1 MQNILLSKGRDACS
15 RLGAFIRKAMPML
28 IVAAGYG
35 GAKAQNTESD
45 FKFNDGVRYSQW
57 VINSRMNNF
66 YANTTKVGFA
76 VYAEDGSQT
85 TGRVDGKDK
94 LDYVPGLVAKGI
106 VEAAAYYKQY
116 TWATWAKPWFLSIED
131 YGNKFASTV
140 ATGGG
145 SLDDLNAVKIYLPLR
160 ELSAPGGSFAN
171 TTTYNNTTS
180 AIDKAINGLNAHNT
194 NCRIKSGTIAENAGY
209 DVVGGW
215 WHKTAY
221 NNQMWLDGQYMGSAL
236 LAQLVNYDGKTNN
249 ITSNEVGDDWDLAV
263 KQLDIVWKLCW
274 NETDKLLYHAFDANA
289 GTNSNSHS
297 ETWQGISSTEPY
309 CFHSATYWGRACGW
323 YFLALVDML
332 EQMDKYGMAK
342 TDARYQRLKGYLE
355 QLAAGLKA
363 RQDAATGGWY
373 QILDEDGTFHTA
385 NYNNGQSHTDTYNYI
400 ESSAT
405 AIFAATYLKAIRLG
419 YIDKA
424 AYEETAKS
432 AYRCLVNQFFATD
445 GKEGVHI
452 FGSCRSA
459 GLGDTGSDAVEGK
472 LKFRDGSKAYYL
484 LGRDVMRVDKD
495 EKVTE
500 GKILGAFILAAT
512 EYERLYQKDKAILF
526 TKDLAPQ
533 YDLTT
538 GGTASITI
546 EAKGEST
553 PTYQWYKSDGT
564 KAVGEGATSGTFT
577 PEESGDYYCEA
588 TAGNTTIRSGVTSV
602 KAAEKTLGETE
613 KIVVPATS
621 GKESVLFYT
630 DFTEEG
636 WKNINLGTAGDKP
649 SDPVIINGTSVTVYG
664 KGFTFDT
671 TKGTVTIGNN
681 PSINKNCFSIPI
693 KKSDINNNTINI
705 EVIGSKS
712 NAFFQYALNTAS
724 SFTSTSGDADK
735 TKATLTLDN
744 PTDDITLL
752 IGRGDRSN
760 KIITSIKITTPGTGT
775 GTPEY
780 TKYSYKVATNY
791 ITPGINEVRTM
802 VDGST
807 ELMKL
812 SFGGWKRNNNTYTT
826 KTNAEVTDSWGAAKA
841 YGGTA
846 VDGCKAYFEGANPAL
861 DETKA
866 SFTEGQPFSL
876 PVRGAYMTAEPAQD
890 GKLGVYVIHSGNFY
904 ITDMHGKVLKKATS
918 GSASDMTKYE
928 DIEVKAGGTY
938 YMFSDNSA
946 MSFCGASFIPAETQ
960 PGETAALSDTK
971 AYAAPAEATGYSEIT
986 LDRTMKGGQ
995 WNTMALPFDMTQGE
1009 VEATFGE
1016 GTQIIILDRAQVTGD
1031 AVNLHFTYHEI
1042 QGILAG
1048 YPYLIKPA
1056 KEINS
1061 IVLNNKWIDPAAAQ
1075 NNINCGDYTAK
1086 GTPGYST
1093 ANVTNAAGANGY
1105 SQKYAS
1111 GDIFVSDGNGGLYI
1125 SEGKSYGKGYRSYI
1139 SKNAGTAAA
1148 KAITMMMSGVEDND
1162 EHGTTTAIS
1171 ITELTPEAA
1180 QAAGFDGVYNLNG
1193 QKVAGSATGLPTGI
1207 YIVNGHKM
1215 IIK

>member
-76 VYAEDGSQT
+76 VYAEDGSLT

-131 YGNKFASTV
+131 YGNRFASTV

-194 NCRIKSGTIAENAGY
+194 NCRIKSATIAEIAGY

-249 ITSNEVGDDWDLAV
+249 ITNNEVGDDWDLAV
-263 KQLDIVWKLCW
+263 KQLDIVWNLCW

-289 GTNSNSHS
+289 GTNTSSHS

-342 TDARYQRLKGYLE
+342 TDARYQRLNGYLE

-385 NYNNGQSHTDTYNYI
+385 TYNNGQSHTDTYNYI

-538 GGTASITI
+538 GSTASITI
-546 EAKGEST
+546 EAKGDGT

-621 GKESVLFYT
+621 GEESVLFYT

-636 WKNINLGTAGDKP
+636 WSGVTNATNSTSVYLPIQDKTIIAKGNGMTW
-649 SDPVIINGTSVTVYG
+649 SSGSFNFKSNMATDKHFIGIPVSGINGKITIEITGINKSKFRYTIDATTAKTPSTTSNSTVNSDNGPVSSVTAE
-664 KGFTFDT
+664 T
-671 TKGTVTIGNN
+671 TQTNAMIFIGRNGTNEVK
-681 PSINKNCFSIPI
+681 SIN
-693 KKSDINNNTINI
+693 
-705 EVIGSKS
+705 
-712 NAFFQYALNTAS
+712 
-724 SFTSTSGDADK
+724 
-735 TKATLTLDN
+735 
-744 PTDDITLL
+744 
-752 IGRGDRSN
+752 
-760 KIITSIKITTPGTGT
+760 ITTPGTGT
-775 GTPEY
+775 GTPGY

-791 ITPGINEVRTM
+791 ITPGVNEVRTM
-802 VDGST
+802 AYDGK
-807 ELMKL
+807 ELMRL
-812 SFGGWKRNNNTYTT
+812 TFGGWKRNNNTYTT
-826 KTNAEVTDSWGAAKA
+826 DKETTDSWGAAKA
-841 YGGTA
+841 YAGTA
-846 VDGCKAYFEGANPAL
+846 VDGCKAYFKGANPAL

-876 PVRGAYMTAEPAQD
+876 PVRGAYMTAEPVQD

-986 LDRTMKGGQ
+986 LYRTMKGGQ
-995 WNTMALPFDMTQGE
+995 WNTLALPFDMTQGE

-1105 SQKYAS
+1105 SLKYAS
-1111 GDIFVSDGNGGLYI
+1111 GDIFVSDGNGALYI

-1148 KAITMMMSGVEDND
+1148 KAITMTMSGVEDND

-1171 ITELTPEAA
+1171 ITELTPEAV